1 MITKDSIEQ
10 LKDRIDIVEIIS
22 SYIDL
27 RKAGTNFSAC
37 CPFHNE
43 KTPSFIV
50 SPARN
55 SYHCYGCGVGGDC
68 ISFVMEYEHLN
79 FTESV
84 EKIAEMIG
92 FTLTYEKHTTN
103 KKQST
108 LLEDISR
115 FYERQLL
122 NNAPILEYLKSRGI
136 SQSSIELF
144 KLGYAPANFETLKF
158 INANNLNKQEALEFG
173 VIGRDSTREY
183 ARFSERVIFPIHSN
197 NAKIVGFGGRS
208 LDKNN
213 PAKYINSPQSRI
225 FNKSKLLYGY
235 HIAKDSIFREK
246 RIIICEGYIDVIM
259 LHQAGFKNT
268 VATLGTALTEQ
279 HLPLLKKLQAEI
291 ILSYDGDNAGVNA
304 AFKAA
309 KILSKESAI
318 GGVVLFSNNLDPADM
333 IANNMLEELKEL
345 FTKPIPFV
353 EFVLQKI
360 ITSFNITDPLLK
372 QKALQESLAFL
383 KTLTPLLQTEYAN
396 FVANALRINPLLI
409 KINHKITDI
418 QTFLNSQNDIAECTL
433 IFTLIENPE
442 WIDIAAEYI
451 DSSVF
456 MHYAKEYILL
466 LQGKKAQEDKDL
478 RSIWLNSN
486 LKAIRNIKEFK
497 EHLRILITQ
506 AYKKDLQMINK
517 LNTDPKQKLETLATI
532 RNKLTKLL
540 QGELISY
547 EKSFGT
553 F

>member
-304 AFKAA
+304 ALKAA

-409 KINHKITDI
+409 KINHKIADI

-517 LNTDPKQKLETLATI
+517 LNTDPKQKLETLVTI

>member
-122 NNAPILEYLKSRGI
+122 NNAAMLQYLKSRGI

-304 AFKAA
+304 ALKAA

-409 KINHKITDI
+409 KINHKIADI

-517 LNTDPKQKLETLATI
+517 LNTDPKQKLETLVTI